1 MALSRDELRSVARLA
16 RLELT
21 DEQLEMQGRR
31 LNELLARV
39 EELQGLDVTGIE
51 PTAHSIPRF
60 NVHRED
66 VLHPSLAQSEVLANA
81 PEARDGCFVVPRIIE
96 D

>member
-1 MALSRDELRSVARLA
+1 MALTREELRSVAKLA

-21 DEQLEMQGRR
+21 DHQLELHGRW

-51 PTAHSIPRF
+51 PTAHSIPLF
-60 NVHRED
+60 NVFRD
-66 VLHPSLAQSEVLANA
+66 DALRPSLSQTEALANA